1 MCFLVSA
8 EHDPALHLRLLAQ
21 IASRV
26 DQDDFRPA
34 WLEAPDSHALKEV
47 LLRNERFLS
56 LGLLKGSR
64 TQALVGLAIRDISF
78 PEGCLVAI
86 VRRRDEVIVPRASTV
101 LQEGDWLTVIGN
113 PDGIRQLHGQFVEE
127 S

>member
-1 MCFLVSA
+1 MCFLVSP

-26 DQDDFRPA
+26 DQDDFRPT
-34 WLEAPDSHALKEV
+34 WLEAPDPHALKEV

-56 LGLLKGSR
+56 LGLLEGSR
-64 TQALVGLAIRDISF
+64 TQTLVGLAIRDISF